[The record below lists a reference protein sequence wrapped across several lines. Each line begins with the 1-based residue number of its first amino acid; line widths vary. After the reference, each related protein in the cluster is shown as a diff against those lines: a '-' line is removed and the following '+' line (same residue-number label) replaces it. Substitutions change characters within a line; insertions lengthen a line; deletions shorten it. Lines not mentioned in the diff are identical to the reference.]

1 MIVSYIT
8 VNYLL
13 IALSLILPLLVSF
26 FLPSCQVLMPSGMT
40 SPQMCLKPYKTTC
53 TNTRVRNV
61 AQFATNL
68 PQFATIPPPPPH
80 THTFSDGKNIES
92 QVLLRLILFKLFAV
106 PESAIGLQYTT
117 LIANINSVHISI
129 IITMV

>member
-61 AQFATNL
+61 AQFATNCGN
-68 PQFATIPPPPPH
+68 PPPPPPTH